1 MHVEAREILP
11 HVLSKLGIDSIADPP
26 VLVGHS
32 DGASIALIYAGAFPD
47 DVAGIVAM
55 APHIFVEP
63 LTVESIAKIRDQFL
77 AGDLPARLGKYHRDV
92 QSVFWGWAG
101 VWLRAEF
108 AHWEIQS
115 LLSSMRVPALLIQGL
130 DDEYGTTAQI
140 QGILDANSSAM
151 AVMLNDCG
159 HSPHVD
165 QPSAVIDAT
174 RRFLLD
180 IS

>member
-1 MHVEAREILP
+1 MHAEAREILP
-11 HVLSKLGIDSIADPP
+11 GVFADLGIDSVADPP

-32 DGASIALIYAGAFPD
+32 DGASIALIYANAFPD
-47 DVAGIVAM
+47 KVAGIVAM

-63 LTVESIAKIRDQFL
+63 LTVESIGKICDKFRTGGL
-77 AGDLPARLGKYHRDV
+77 AIRLGKYHRDV

-140 QGILDANSSAM
+140 QGIVDANSSAV
-151 AVMLNDCG
+151 AVTLDECG

-165 QPSAVIDAT
+165 QPSAVIDAIG
-174 RRFLLD
+174 RFLGR
-180 IS
+180 